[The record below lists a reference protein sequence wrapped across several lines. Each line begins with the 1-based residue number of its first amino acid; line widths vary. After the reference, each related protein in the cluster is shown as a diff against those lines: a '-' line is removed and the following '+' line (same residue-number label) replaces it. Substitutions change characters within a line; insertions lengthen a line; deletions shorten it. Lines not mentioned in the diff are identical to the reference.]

1 MRRGLATVPDTN
13 EKKENPKKEKKI
25 HAKAASFA
33 EGRFDDKPAVLRGVT
48 AFTL

>member
-1 MRRGLATVPDTN
+1 MRQGLATVPDTN
-13 EKKENPKKEKKI
+13 EKKENPKKEKAV

-48 AFTL
+48 EFTL